1 MDHHKIDT
9 ILFVVCTAIFF
20 IWNVF
25 EGAIFESPYS
35 IGLVKLYAYPLWRLA
50 LVLLVFLAASWSP
63 YVASMVALTVFFY
76 FEDLH
81 KLTQTWIE

>member
-1 MDHHKIDT
+1 MDQQKIDKL
-9 ILFVVCTAIFF
+9 LFIAITAIFF

-25 EGAIFESPYS
+25 EGAIFQTPYS
-35 IGLVKLYAYPLWRLA
+35 MGLVKLYAYPMWRLA
-50 LVLLVFLAASWSP
+50 LVLAFFLAASWSP
-63 YVASMVALTVFFY
+63 YVASMVGLAVFFY

>member
-1 MDHHKIDT
+1 MDYQKLDK
-9 ILFVVCTAIFF
+9 ILFIAVTAIFL

-25 EGAIFESPYS
+25 EGAIFETPYS
-35 IGLVKLYAYPLWRLA
+35 MGLVKLYTYPMWRLA
-50 LVLLVFLAASWSP
+50 LVLAFFLAASWSP
-63 YVASMVALTVFFY
+63 YVASMVGLAVFFY

>member
-1 MDHHKIDT
+1 MDHQKLDT
-9 ILFVVCTAIFF
+9 ILFVGITAIFF

-35 IGLVKLYAYPLWRLA
+35 MGLVKLYSYPIWRLA
-50 LVLLVFLAASWSP
+50 LVILFFLAASWSP
-63 YVASMVALTVFFY
+63 YVASMVGLAVFFY

-81 KLTQTWIE
+81 KLTQTWVE

>member
-1 MDHHKIDT
+1 MDHQKIDT
-9 ILFVVCTAIFF
+9 ILCVVVTAVFF

-35 IGLVKLYAYPLWRLA
+35 IGLVKLYAYPIWRLA
-50 LVLLVFLAASWSP
+50 IVFLVFMAASWSP
-63 YVASMVALTVFFY
+63 YVASMVALTAFFY